1 MQSKI
6 HEKPFEKRFEESK
19 YMMQKYPDS
28 VCCIIEKSKNC
39 KQLDNIKKN
48 KFIISKD
55 VTIAELIYKIRT
67 RILIDSRKSIFIY
80 IHNILPMSNSKISDI
95 YNKYKSNDGFLYI
108 TYSGEN
114 TFG

>member
-1 MQSKI
+1 MQTAI

-19 YMMQKYPDS
+19 YMMQKHPDS
-28 VCCIIEKSKNC
+28 VCCIIQKSKNC

-55 VTIAELIYKIRT
+55 VTIAELIYKIRKM
-67 RILIDSRKSIFIY
+67 ILIDSRKSIFIY
-80 IHNILPMSNSKISDI
+80 IHNILPMSNSKIADI

>member
-6 HEKPFEKRFEESK
+6 HKKTFEKRFEESK

-28 VCCIIEKSKNC
+28 ICCIIEKLKNC
-39 KQLDNIKKN
+39 EQLDNIKKN

-55 VTIAELIYKIRT
+55 VTIAELIYKIRKM
-67 RILIDSRKSIFIY
+67 ILIDSKKSIFIY
-80 IHNILPMSNSKISDI
+80 INNMLPMSNSKISDI
-95 YNKYKSNDGFLYI
+95 YDKYKSNDGFLYI
-108 TYSGEN
+108 TYCGEN

>member
-1 MQSKI
+1 MQTKI
-6 HEKPFEKRFEESK
+6 DKKPLEKRFEESK
-19 YMMQKYPDS
+19 YMMQKYPNS

-55 VTIAELIYKIRT
+55 VTIAELIYKIRKM
-67 RILIDSRKSIFIY
+67 ISIDSTKSIFIY

-95 YNKYKSNDGFLYI
+95 YNNYKSDDGFLYI